1 MQSKISLTL
10 VALLM
15 QMFFVNQTFAG
26 TKEEK
31 LAEKVKTGVAKLGT
45 GPEAKIKVKLKD
57 KTKIEGY
64 ITESNENQFLV
75 MNSKTGQT
83 IPVTYSSVKQVKGNN
98 LSRGIIFTIGVLAFL
113 VILFVLVG
121 NAS

>member
-1 MQSKISLTL
+1 
-10 VALLM
+10 M

-98 LSRGIIFTIGVLAFL
+98 LSRGVIFTIGVLAFL

>member
-98 LSRGIIFTIGVLAFL
+98 LSRGVIFTIGVLAFL